1 MQIKKENKHWLHMGL
16 LAMLLA
22 MLVAITAVPAAY
34 AHERVEVG
42 PYALVIGWL
51 AEPPVVGERN
61 SLTVEITEN
70 EQPVTGAE
78 ASLDAE
84 LKYGAESFR
93 ANLNPTA
100 VPGSYTV
107 DIFPT
112 VRGQYAVRL
121 FGMLGETAVDETI
134 EPEEVFPAANI
145 QFPEP
150 MPDSREVQKEVTAMQ
165 AELQTMRTITYAALA
180 LGLVALL
187 LAGVVLIKRR

>member
-1 MQIKKENKHWLHMGL
+1 MREIDYGRWRLRPMAAMIL
-16 LAMLLA
+16 LCLF
-22 MLVAITAVPAAY
+22 VFTAVPAAY
-34 AHERVEVG
+34 AHVRVEVG
-42 PYALVIGWL
+42 PYALVVGWL

-61 SLTVEITEN
+61 ALTVEITED
-70 EQPVTGAE
+70 EQPVVGAE
-78 ASLDAE
+78 ATLDAE

-100 VPGSYTV
+100 VPGVYTV

-121 FGMLGETAVDETI
+121 FGSLGETAVDETI

-150 MPDSREVQKEVTAMQ
+150 MPDAREVQREVIALQ
-165 AELQTMRTITYAALA
+165 SELQTMRTITYAALA
-180 LGLVALL
+180 VGLVALL
-187 LAGVVLIKRR
+187 LAGVVLFKRR